1 MGIIAWIILGLVAG
15 VVAKML
21 VPGKDSQGLIITFV
35 LGIAGALL
43 GGFVATQVLH
53 VAGIRGFFNLS
64 TWVCAIVGAIVL
76 LLAYNL
82 INGRGSGR
90 RSGRRT
96 GRRWTSRR

>member
-15 VVAKML
+15 LAARML
-21 VPGKDSQGLIITFV
+21 VPGKDRQGLIITLL

-43 GGFVATQVLH
+43 GGFVATQVFH
-53 VAGIRGFFNLS
+53 VAGIQGFFNLS
-64 TWVCAIVGAIVL
+64 TWICAVVGAVVL

-82 INGRGSGR
+82 VTR

-96 GRRWTSRR
+96 GRWAGRR

>member
-15 VVAKML
+15 LVARML
-21 VPGKDSQGLIITFV
+21 VPGKDSQGLIITLV

-53 VAGIRGFFNLS
+53 VAGIQGFFNLS
-64 TWVCAIVGAIVL
+64 TWICAILGAGVL

-82 INGRGSGR
+82 FTNR
-90 RSGRRT
+90 RSSGRT
-96 GRRWTSRR
+96 GRASRR